1 VSEQHSNDK
10 AGRRDALERWAGEQL
25 GAPPPARLR
34 GRVARRV
41 IGAERLAGGL
51 LRASQMRDSFAGRLL
66 DRGLDTTTNVH
77 LPVQRSTIA
86 FPMWRRPGMCCPR
99 ALRYLGVSER
109 DTFVDFGCGKGRVV
123 HQAAKWPFGRVIGVE
138 VSPELAAMARRVL
151 AARSR
156 QHRCREVE
164 VVVSDVRHYRVPD
177 DVTIGYFFRPFGD
190 ETLEAVLRRIIES
203 IDRRPRSVR
212 LIYMWPMTSR
222 STIRET
228 GRFRVLKEQS
238 SSFRRHTDRVAI
250 FESV

>member
-1 VSEQHSNDK
+1 MSEQHSNDR
-10 AGRRDALERWAGEQL
+10 AGRRDALEHWAGEQL

-41 IGAERLAGGL
+41 IGAGRLARGL
-51 LRASQMRDSFAGRLL
+51 LRASQVRDGFADRLF
-66 DRGLDTTTNVH
+66 DRGLDTTTNVQ
-77 LPVQRSTIA
+77 LPVHAVEDRIPYVASS
-86 FPMWRRPGMCCPR
+86 WHVVPR

-123 HQAAKWPFGRVIGVE
+123 HLAAKWPFGRVIGVE

-156 QHRCREVE
+156 QHRCRDVE

-203 IDRRPRSVR
+203 IDREPRSVR

-222 STIRET
+222 STILET
-228 GRFRVLKEQS
+228 GRFRLLKEQS
-238 SSFRRHTDRVAI
+238 SSLRRHTDRVAI